1 MSAEAQ
7 VPARTEMKTG
17 GAVMAFVPQNYE
29 EAWRLANTICKAD
42 MAPNGLKSPEKVMVA
57 IMHGQEVG
65 FTPMAALQSIAVI
78 NGRPTIW
85 GDGAL
90 GLVQGSGKMEWIREA
105 IEGEG
110 DARTATCIVK
120 RFNDKEPKTGTF
132 SVADAKAAGLWKKAG
147 PWTQYPDRMLKMRA
161 RSWALRDGFS
171 DVLKG
176 LGVTEEVQ
184 DIPADKVEHTVV
196 GSEPLAGPGAP
207 VSELR
212 MPSVK
217 AAAEPEAATDHAPGV
232 EYMDRIEK
240 VVTVPPAGKRTKPYY
255 GVYTKT
261 HGKKA
266 LGTFDEALK
275 AAAEASIG
283 GAEIE
288 IVYALE
294 GENLR
299 LVRIGPAAEEP
310 EAA

>member
-1 MSAEAQ
+1 MINEAQ
-7 VPARTEMKTG
+7 VPTRTEMKTG

-29 EAWRLANTICKAD
+29 EAWRLANTIVKAD
-42 MAPNGLKSPEKVMVA
+42 MAPAGLKSAEKVMVA

-90 GLVQGSGKMEWIREA
+90 GLVQGSGKMEWIKEA

-110 DARTATCIVK
+110 DARAATCIVK
-120 RFNDKEPKTGTF
+120 RSGDKEPKTGTF

-184 DIPADKVEHTVV
+184 DFTAQEVAHTVV
-196 GSEPLAGPGAP
+196 SSGPLAGEGAP

-217 AAAEPEAATDHAPGV
+217 AAAEPEPVVIADPGPGV
-232 EYMDRIEK
+232 VYLDY
-240 VVTVPPAGKRTKPYY
+240 VTNVLGPYGKKDEPQKY
-255 GVYTKT
+255 GIQTKT
-261 HGKKA
+261 LGPKKL
-266 LGTFDEALK
+266 LGTYDEALVSVAK
-275 AAAEASIG
+275 QAKESGVAVELSYSHEDGRKPALVSI
-283 GAEIE
+283 
-288 IVYALE
+288 V
-294 GENLR
+294 
-299 LVRIGPAAEEP
+299 VMPA
-310 EAA
+310 